1 MASDKNRVISFLR
14 GQFQG
19 AHGMLEGT
27 VADVTTEQAHWA
39 PPGKALPLAA
49 HYAHIVVSEDA
60 IISGM
65 LKGGPPLAATIW
77 AGKTGLSEMPPQGF
91 DWVQWAK
98 RVRVNLAELREY
110 ARAVYEN
117 TDGYLASLSDDDLAR
132 PLDLSSLGVGE
143 KTFGWMLSIQLGNVD
158 HHCGEIS
165 CLKGLQGAKGYP
177 M

>member
-1 MASDKNRVISFLR
+1 MANDKNGIVSFLR
-14 GQFQG
+14 GQFEA
-19 AHGMLEGT
+19 AHGVLEGPGAAVT
-27 VADVTTEQAHWA
+27 AVAAQ
-39 PPGKALPLAA
+39 
-49 HYAHIVVSEDA
+49 YAHIVASEDA
-60 IISGM
+60 IVNGM
-65 LKGGPPLAATIW
+65 LKGGPPLAATTW

-98 RVRVNLAELREY
+98 GVRVNLAQLREY

-117 TDGYLASLSDDDLAR
+117 TDAYLASLSDEDLAR
-132 PLDLSSLGVGE
+132 PLDLSSLGVGQ
-143 KTFGWMLSIQLGNVD
+143 KTLGWMLSIQLGNVD

>member
-1 MASDKNRVISFLR
+1 MAADNKGIISFLR

-19 AHGMLEGT
+19 AHEMLEGT
-27 VADVTTEQAHWA
+27 VDDVTAEQAHWA

-49 HYAHIVVSEDA
+49 HYAHIIIAEDA
-60 IISGM
+60 TVNGM
-65 LKGGPPLAATIW
+65 LKGGPPLAATTW

-91 DWVQWAK
+91 DWAQWAK
-98 RVRVNLAELREY
+98 GVRVNLGELREY
-110 ARAVYEN
+110 ARAVYES

-132 PLDLSSLGVGE
+132 LLDLSALGVGE
-143 KTFGWMLSIQLGNVD
+143 KTFGWMLSIQLANAGW
-158 HHCGEIS
+158 HCGEIA